1 MRSPVFGLGLLVMA
15 GLTACGSSLR
25 GPGTGTGGRGGQ
37 SSTGSAGVVGSGGIV
52 GAAGAGGPG
61 GVVGS
66 GGASGSS
73 GPPNVCLPGIPAT
86 TQVRRMLNREYDAV
100 VRDLLGV
107 TTIGAAAQ
115 PPSNSLYPDFDGA
128 MVPDAWRL
136 YKDVGTAIAKAV
148 MADPTQ
154 KARFIGC
161 DPATS
166 GCLAATIKSFGRKAF
181 RRPLTDVEV
190 ARYVAIGE
198 GDSIGTPDDVAE
210 ATLLAFLISPPFLMV
225 PELNTTPGPAATSFQ
240 LSNYEVAARLSFLLW
255 GSIPDDVLSTA
266 ADNNQLQTKEQ
277 ILSQAQRMIAIRD
290 KAAPQV
296 SAFHRH
302 WAQMDSGGSHW
313 FNGDHDTTKF
323 PLYAPAAKTTYAAE
337 LDSFF
342 AEVAFTNGSY
352 KDLLLSNVGFVNKD
366 NAATY
371 GLSNSGTALT
381 KVQLD
386 PVQRPGFLTRAGF
399 LSSYS
404 HYDMTAPILRGAFIS
419 LYMIGLDPGPPPP
432 GAFMITPPAGQYLT
446 NRERTEALVN
456 QSASCM
462 GCHTTLIDPP
472 GFVLENYDA
481 IGAWQTIDKLG
492 AGPINPVADVNFG
505 DGKVKTI
512 HNAQE
517 LMQELAQ
524 TPKGRQMYAQSLV
537 SYGYGR
543 DPNAQDQCVADQIGS
558 KLGDG
563 YAILNAFTDL
573 TQADSFRLRVRAP

>member
-1 MRSPVFGLGLLVMA
+1 VL
-15 GLTACGSSLR
+15 
-25 GPGTGTGGRGGQ
+25 
-37 SSTGSAGVVGSGGIV
+37 
-52 GAAGAGGPG
+52 
-61 GVVGS
+61 
-66 GGASGSS
+66 
-73 GPPNVCLPGIPAT
+73 
-86 TQVRRMLNREYDAV
+86 
-100 VRDLLGV
+100 
-107 TTIGAAAQ
+107 GAAA
-115 PPSNSLYPDFDGA
+115 
-128 MVPDAWRL
+128 
-136 YKDVGTAIAKAV
+136 
-148 MADPTQ
+148 
-154 KARFIGC
+154 
-161 DPATS
+161 
-166 GCLAATIKSFGRKAF
+166 
-181 RRPLTDVEV
+181 
-190 ARYVAIGE
+190 
-198 GDSIGTPDDVAE
+198 DS
-210 ATLLAFLISPPFLMV
+210 
-225 PELNTTPGPAATSFQ
+225 
-240 LSNYEVAARLSFLLW
+240 
-255 GSIPDDVLSTA
+255 
-266 ADNNQLQTKEQ
+266 NQLQTKAQ
-277 ILSQAQRMIAIRD
+277 ILSQAQRMIAMRD
-290 KAAPQV
+290 KATAQV

-302 WAQMDSGGSHW
+302 WAQMDSSSSHW
-313 FNGDHDTTKF
+313 WSGDHDTTKF
-323 PLYAPAAKTTYAAE
+323 PLYSPDAKTSDAAE

-366 NAATY
+366 NAAIY

-419 LYMIGLDPGPPPP
+419 LYLTGVDPGPPPP

-462 GCHTTLIDPP
+462 GCHTNVIDPP

-492 AGPINPVADVNFG
+492 LGPINPVADVNFG
-505 DGKVKTI
+505 NGNTKTI

-524 TPKGRQMYAQSLV
+524 TPKGRIMYAQSLV

-543 DPNAQDQCVADQIGS
+543 DPNVNDQCVVDQIGS
-558 KLGDG
+558 KLADG

-573 TQADSFRLRVRAP
+573 TQADSFRLRVRGAP